1 MPRLLLPKEDPYHS
15 CCVRQASGCE
25 THRLHEVLHG
35 NHDVFKDVFMR
46 VPIWLES
53 LEEELCLS

>member
-1 MPRLLLPKEDPYHS
+1 LL
-15 CCVRQASGCE
+15 RAAASGCE

-46 VPIWLES
+46 VSVWLEL
-53 LEEELCLS
+53 LEESCVWFSRSEYKGKG